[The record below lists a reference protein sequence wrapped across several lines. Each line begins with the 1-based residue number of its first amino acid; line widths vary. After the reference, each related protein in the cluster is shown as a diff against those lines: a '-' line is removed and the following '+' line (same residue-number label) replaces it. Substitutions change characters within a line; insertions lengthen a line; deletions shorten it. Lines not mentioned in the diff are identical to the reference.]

1 MLTAAGFQLKGSGWY
16 ATDFKSKGAARREG
30 RRRPKASGDA
40 EGATAKRRAEAEGG
54 GEAQGRRATPR
65 RRRHARHRAAPRR
78 RGRALMGATLR
89 RYFVAGLLVWI
100 PLGITLWVLKLLVD
114 LMDQSLLLLP
124 AHYRSDALF
133 GFHVPGPGDHP
144 HARDRA
150 RHRRARRQLL
160 RPQAARRSATTLL
173 GRIPIVRSIYGGVK
187 QISDTLFS
195 PEGKAFRRAVLVR
208 YPHAGAWTVALVTGT
223 PEHEVADILGRE
235 QISVFVPT
243 TPNITA
249 GFFLI
254 VPRSETIEL
263 DMSVDEALKYIISM
277 GVAEPAAARSGE
289 AVKIASPS
297 RDDGDPSD
305 QPRDAECAPNTAAT
319 PTPVSSARPSP
330 SSAGRTAAAT
340 TAA

>member
-1 MLTAAGFQLKGSGWY
+1 MS
-16 ATDFKSKGAARREG
+16 
-30 RRRPKASGDA
+30 
-40 EGATAKRRAEAEGG
+40 
-54 GEAQGRRATPR
+54 
-65 RRRHARHRAAPRR
+65 
-78 RGRALMGATLR
+78 TLR

-124 AHYRSDALF
+124 ERLHSEALF
-133 GFHVPGPGDHP
+133 GFHVPGLGIILTLLIVISTG
-144 HARDRA
+144 ALA
-150 RHRRARRQLL
+150 ANFFGRQLL
-160 RPQAARRSATTLL
+160 ALGHDLL
-173 GRIPIVRSIYGGVK
+173 TRIPIVRSIYGGVK

-208 YPHAGAWTVALVTGT
+208 YPHQGSWTVALVTGS

-263 DMSVDEALKYIISM
+263 DMTVDAALKYIISM
-277 GVAEPAAARSGE
+277 GVAEPA
-289 AVKIASPS
+289 P
-297 RDDGDPSD
+297 
-305 QPRDAECAPNTAAT
+305 
-319 PTPVSSARPSP
+319 
-330 SSAGRTAAAT
+330 RTAVLPKNHDAH
-340 TAA
+340 